1 MLRLQ
6 KRQQSQLTEQFQ
18 SYKQQQQHRSK
29 HRRQQAKT

>member
-18 SYKQQQQHRSK
+18 SYKQQQHRSK